1 MKPPFFRVVWRER
14 QQWWPSH
21 EDFADET
28 AAHQF
33 AADTMARVGEAEVH
47 HVGGC
52 NAAYGQ
58 NPDRCHYS
66 AGHAGTHSNQ
76 WGTTWTDDK

>member
-1 MKPPFFRVVWRER
+1 MKPPFFRVVWSEP

-47 HVGGC
+47 HIGG
-52 NAAYGQ
+52 AQ
-58 NPDRCHYS
+58 
-66 AGHAGTHSNQ
+66 
-76 WGTTWTDDK
+76 